1 MSDVTKRAL
10 AASFENVLERKP
22 LDKVTV
28 TDITDGCGL
37 KRQTFYYHFADIFDL
52 IKWMYHINSED
63 AIINH
68 GIKYGTWQQG
78 VRELIESAHKNRTFI
93 MATYNSKCRDDLV
106 SYLEDVTYQR
116 MLEVIDRMADGSI
129 VAQDREFLAHF
140 YTHAFVGTI
149 LDWIKQGMNELPTE
163 IINRL
168 TTLVSM
174 DFDRTINEFE
184 NRNTKQP

>member
-52 IKWMYHINSED
+52 IKWMYNAKAND
-63 AIINH
+63 AIANH
-68 GIKYGTWQQG
+68 GVKYGTWQQG
-78 VRELIESAHKNRTFI
+78 VNELFESAQKNRTFI
-93 MATYNSKCRDDLV
+93 MATYHSKCRDDLIT
-106 SYLEDVTYQR
+106 YLEGVTHQR
-116 MLEVIDRMADGSI
+116 LLEIIGRVADGRI
-129 VAQDREFLAHF
+129 ATQDCEFLASF

-149 LDWIKQGMNELPTE
+149 LDWIKADMTELPANIVARIATF
-163 IINRL
+163 I
-168 TTLVSM
+168 SD
-174 DFDRTINEFE
+174 DFDRTV
-184 NRNTKQP
+184 RMLAQPHARP